1 MEPIMSVRAALVALV
16 FPVSLFAQGLPRA
29 APESV
34 GLSGP
39 ALARIKPWLQTQVDS
54 GKYAGAIVAV
64 ARRGKLVWTGS
75 AGWLDREKKTP
86 MSSAALFQ
94 VCSMSKPITAA
105 GVLTLIDAG
114 KLRLDDPV
122 SKYIPAFAS
131 TKVYASGGAA
141 MPVLKD
147 PEQPIRISNLL
158 THTSGLTYG
167 LFSNTPVDTIYLG
180 ANLFSSHH
188 TLAELADTL
197 AKLPLLFSPGTD
209 WHYGFSLDVL
219 GRVIEVASGQSFD
232 RYLTEHLFAPL
243 GMTRTG
249 FHPVAGSKLATMYD
263 RKPDGSMAPAAAGLC
278 FDPSP
283 EAKLLAGGSGILSTP
298 GDYLRFLQML
308 LNGGTLAGHRVLKP
322 ETVRLMLSN
331 ELPSGVPGGRLNPSL
346 AQPGYGQGFGG
357 AVLVDSAASGF
368 PGSPGIYRWW
378 GYASTYFWIDPKQQ
392 LIGMLWSQLEP
403 GSPLTPLEFQ
413 RLVYAAVKH

>member
-1 MEPIMSVRAALVALV
+1 MRLRAALLALTL
-16 FPVSLFAQGLPRA
+16 PVCGQAQGLPRA
-29 APESV
+29 TPESV
-34 GLSGP
+34 GLSAP
-39 ALARIKPWLQTQVDS
+39 ALARIKPWLKTQVDS
-54 GKYAGAIVAV
+54 GKYAGAIALV
-64 ARRGKLVWTGS
+64 ARRGKLVWTAS
-75 AGWLDREKKTP
+75 AGWLDRDKKTP
-86 MSSAALFQ
+86 MSSAALFR

-105 GVLTLIDAG
+105 GALTLVDAG

-122 SKYIPAFAS
+122 SKYIPAFAK
-131 TKVYASGGAA
+131 TRVYASGGAA

-167 LFSNTPVDTIYLG
+167 LFSNTAVDSIYLR
-180 ANLFSSHH
+180 ANLFSSQHSI
-188 TLAELADTL
+188 AELADTL
-197 AKLPLLFSPGTD
+197 AKLPLLFSPGSD
-209 WHYGFSLDVL
+209 WHYSFALDVM

-232 RYLTEHLFAPL
+232 RYLAEHLFTPL
-243 GMTRTG
+243 GMTHSG
-249 FHPVAGSKLATMYD
+249 FHPHAGDKLATMYD
-263 RKPDGSMAPAAAGLC
+263 RKPDGSMAPATAGLC
-278 FDPSP
+278 FDPRP

-308 LNGGTLAGHRVLKP
+308 LNGGTLEGHRVLKA
-322 ETVRLMLSN
+322 ETVRLMLTN
-331 ELPSGVPGGRLNPSL
+331 ELPAGVPGGRIPNESL
-346 AQPGYGQGFGG
+346 AQGGYGQGFGG
-357 AVLVDSAASGF
+357 AVLVDSAASHM

-392 LIGMLWSQLEP
+392 LIGMLWSQVEP